1 MARKG
6 DNKSSEIRPCLQSK
20 LLKLTSSSIGN
31 WRNEKK
37 SLLLLSLNKIYCK
50 FHTSL
55 NNLNG
60 APCDFVL
67 SKYEA
72 QLCNLGFLPEI
83 ISHSLIKNPASIY
96 ESRELQPWMSDK
108 FLPGPVLIGTPSSSN
123 APFIAISFF
132 FFFHILDIKWLWPPL
147 PPLIFLQR

>member
-1 MARKG
+1 MARQG

-83 ISHSLIKNPASIY
+83 VSHSLIKKTQQVFMDQENFSPKCLINSCLVLFWLEPHPRPMLPSLPSAS
-96 ESRELQPWMSDK
+96 
-108 FLPGPVLIGTPSSSN
+108 FSSST
-123 APFIAISFF
+123 S
-132 FFFHILDIKWLWPPL
+132 WT
-147 PPLIFLQR
+147 